1 MDGVE
6 LHYHHD
12 VDVLIALSDS
22 NLQDFTARVMQ
33 HVERSLLHS
42 RFDVQSSPFVMV
54 KGSDEKIR
62 YLMKRTVIWY
72 FYLVTQT
79 SRSILKR
86 LIVTQ
91 VEKRTNRIGY

>member
-42 RFDVQSSPFVMV
+42 RDEVYFHG
-54 KGSDEKIR
+54 KGSCPYSTEQSHR
-62 YLMKRTVIWY
+62 RP
-72 FYLVTQT
+72 
-79 SRSILKR
+79 
-86 LIVTQ
+86 
-91 VEKRTNRIGY
+91 IGKPVSAESY